1 MRSNY
6 KPNNIDISNLKLSGM
21 SKIIRA
27 DDLSAY
33 LLGNNALLGT
43 GSRRV
48 HQDGIVMLDK
58 HLSMK
63 DSNQK
68 IEIM

>member
-6 KPNNIDISNLKLSGM
+6 KPNNIDILNLQLSGM

-27 DDLSAY
+27 DDSSAY